1 MVDPLRP
8 APELDAGRLRRLQ
21 LAGIASG
28 FTAGAWLGAAEAP
41 TKMVTLGLSPVVI
54 SLAMVLGV
62 FLARWSLPALLRG
75 TSAIGADVRQAP
87 HLIVW
92 AVLAGCLWAVA
103 NTLTIFAIRD
113 IGLSIA
119 FPLWNANSLLGIVW
133 GAVFFN
139 ELHGAG
145 WRRRLGVLGGAAVM
159 FAGATLLAVA
169 SSASAASGHAA
180 RGVAAALA
188 AGALWGTMYIP
199 YRKAYLTGMN
209 PLAFITFFTVGE
221 VLMMLALALAD
232 RGGVAAL
239 AAELAGAR
247 DVLFWLLLGG
257 FVWVVGDLF
266 QQYAAKYVGIS
277 RGIPL
282 SNTNQLWGLV
292 WGLLVFGELRGG
304 AATTYGQVIGG
315 SLLMALGAVAI
326 ALASATGAEHRH
338 WREAAER
345 EGARYG
351 IDPQYVRAA
360 LAGQSSSTSPSR
372 RTWLDWLLVGIA
384 TATFIGFGIVARV
397 PQLTLH
403 WGWVAGLAAAMLALL
418 LGTGWLLWRTT
429 RFN

>member
-1 MVDPLRP
+1 
-8 APELDAGRLRRLQ
+8 LRRLQ

-62 FLARWSLPALLRG
+62 FLARWSVPALIRG
-75 TSAIGADVRQAP
+75 TAAIGADVRQAP
-87 HLIVW
+87 HLVAW

-139 ELHGAG
+139 ELHATG
-145 WRRRLGVLGGAAVM
+145 WRRRLGVLGGAALM

-169 SSASAASGHAA
+169 SSAGAPGGHAA

-221 VLMMLALALAD
+221 VVMMVALALAD
-232 RGGVAAL
+232 RGGL
-239 AAELAGAR
+239 APLVAELAGAR

-304 AATTYGQVIGG
+304 ATATYGQVIGG
-315 SLLMALGAVAI
+315 SALMALGAVAI
-326 ALASATGAEHRH
+326 ALASAKGAEHRR
-338 WREAAER
+338 WQEAAAR
-345 EGARYG
+345 EGVRYG
-351 IDPQYVRAA
+351 VDPAYVRAG
-360 LAGQSSSTSPSR
+360 LAGESSSASPSR
-372 RTWLDWLLVGIA
+372 RNWLDWTLVGGA
-384 TATFIGFGIVARV
+384 TATFAGFGMVARV
-397 PQLTLH
+397 PQLTVG
-403 WGWVAGLAAAMLALL
+403 WGWVAGLGAAMLALL
-418 LGTGWLLWRTT
+418 SGTGWLLWRTT